1 MVQGRNVVLE
11 SKYGSPRIVNDGVTV
26 AKEVELEDPVENI
39 GAKLVRQVC
48 QIQCSCCFGTCIAVP
63 LRISLDNIMTS
74 HHSLTCAVILPGLQ
88 WKGNKQSLGFNVT
101 TITCFNVKF
110 LVQAASKTNDTAGDG
125 TTTATIL
132 SAAIIAEGMKI
143 VAAGTNPVQL
153 CRGIE
158 TTVAALV
165 KDLQAMST
173 DVTDA
178 DLANVATVSA
188 GGNEVVRP
196 ALPPSAISSPFLSKA
211 SDQLS

>member
-1 MVQGRNVVLE
+1 M
-11 SKYGSPRIVNDGVTV
+11 
-26 AKEVELEDPVENI
+26 
-39 GAKLVRQVC
+39 
-48 QIQCSCCFGTCIAVP
+48 
-63 LRISLDNIMTS
+63 
-74 HHSLTCAVILPGLQ
+74 
-88 WKGNKQSLGFNVT
+88 
-101 TITCFNVKF
+101 
-110 LVQAASKTNDTAGDG
+110 QAASKTNDTAGDG

-188 GGNEVVRP
+188 GGNEVVRHV
-196 ALPPSAISSPFLSKA
+196 LPPSACSSPFLSKV
-211 SDQLS
+211 SDQLRDQRQDICPVWTCQQQQHDLLECCVGS